1 MRESMC
7 VREFGSMWDK
17 YEQRF
22 LVHTHLPTNSH
33 TSFNMHHRYTK
44 SPSFAPCISRSGIRA
59 SDSKENGYIS
69 YKSLNNRRLQNQKGL
84 QSCVTPNRFTLDVEN
99 LDRHIVVMKDTVKHS
114 EDELPAFD
122 VIVIGGG
129 HAGTEAALAA
139 ARSGVRT
146 GLLTMDP
153 SKIATMPCNP
163 AVGGIAKSHLVCEL
177 DALGGETGRNADFTG
192 LQYRVL
198 NTRKGPAVRATRVQ
212 CDKVVYSQRMA
223 YVVHHQENL
232 HIIAGTVQKLL
243 VKNDRIYG
251 VALGDGREVHTKTV
265 VVTPGT
271 FLQGRIHIGKDVR
284 AGGRGDAK
292 SADALGESIRSLGFE
307 TGRLKTGTPPR
318 IHRDSIDT
326 REMEEQHSMD
336 PLPLFSWEARR
347 IRQLF
352 HVEHQGDLQRLF
364 HVEQIAPE
372 LIPWIPGQD
381 MMPCY
386 FTHTTPET
394 HAIIA
399 DNLEKSSMYS
409 GAINATGVRYCPSIE
424 DKIVKFAEKDSHHV
438 FIEPEGRDTPLLYP
452 NGTSNSLPQDVQER
466 LIHSIPGMEKA
477 EIVQWGYAI
486 EYDYVHPTQ
495 LKHSLETKNVGG
507 LFFAGQINGTTGY
520 EEAAAQGFMA
530 GANAARKARGQ
541 SEWVLGRHEAYIG
554 VLIDDLVTKGT
565 DEPYRMF
572 TSRAEHRLSLRQDNA
587 RFRLLAHAQEL
598 QIAPSDFL
606 AETAR
611 FSHAIEAE
619 KARMDETVVSGQS
632 MSQRLRRPETNY
644 ADLPDARQDLDP
656 VVIEQL
662 EIFAKYHGYIVR
674 EQANIRKLEN
684 LEDQKIPEGMDFW
697 PIKSLSYESREKLSK
712 IRPVSMAHAA
722 RIPGLSPADL
732 AILSVAIHK

>member
-1 MRESMC
+1 MT
-7 VREFGSMWDK
+7 DK
-17 YEQRF
+17 ETQKE
-22 LVHTHLPTNSH
+22 TN
-33 TSFNMHHRYTK
+33 
-44 SPSFAPCISRSGIRA
+44 
-59 SDSKENGYIS
+59 D
-69 YKSLNNRRLQNQKGL
+69 
-84 QSCVTPNRFTLDVEN
+84 
-99 LDRHIVVMKDTVKHS
+99 
-114 EDELPAFD
+114 FD

-129 HAGTEAALAA
+129 HAGAEAALAA

-212 CDKVVYSQRMA
+212 CDKEVYSQRMA
-223 YVVHHQENL
+223 FVVHQQENL
-232 HIIAGTVQKLL
+232 SIISGTVQKLL
-243 VKNDRIYG
+243 VKDDSIYG
-251 VALGDGREVHTKTV
+251 VALGDGREVYTKTV

-292 SADALGESIRSLGFE
+292 SADALGESIRALGFE

-347 IRQLF
+347 IHQLF
-352 HVEHQGDLQRLF
+352 HVEHQRDLQRLF

-372 LIPWIPGQD
+372 RIPWIPGQD
-381 MMPCY
+381 LMPCF
-386 FTHTTPET
+386 FTHTTPVT

-399 DNLEKSSMYS
+399 ENLEKSSMYS
-409 GAINATGVRYCPSIE
+409 GAISGTGVRYCPSIE
-424 DKIVKFAEKDSHHV
+424 DKIVKFSEKDSHHV
-438 FIEPEGRDTPLLYP
+438 FIEPEGRTTPLLYP

-495 LKHSLETKNVGG
+495 LKHSLETKKIRG

-530 GANAARKARGQ
+530 GANAARQARGQ

-587 RFRLLAHAQEL
+587 RFRLSDHAREL
-598 QIAPSDFL
+598 GVAPQAFID
-606 AETAR
+606 ETMR
-611 FSHAIEAE
+611 FKREIEKE
-619 KARMDETVVSGQS
+619 TERMDKTSISGAS
-632 MSQRLRRPETNY
+632 MSQRLRRTETAY
-644 ADLPDARQDLDP
+644 TDLPDARQDLDP
-656 VVIEQL
+656 VVVEQL

-674 EQANIRKLEN
+674 EQANIRKLAN
-684 LEDQKIPEGMDFW
+684 LEDQLIPADIDFW
-697 PIKSLSYESREKLSK
+697 PIKALSYESREKLSK
-712 IRPVSMAHAA
+712 IRPVSMAQAS
-722 RIPGLSPADL
+722 RIPGISPADL
-732 AILSVAIHK
+732 AILSVAIHQ